1 MDLTREYLNN
11 LYIEQQELDR
21 QATIDKIVNHFKDS
35 IINKAKMGETI
46 YSENFSYKIFLLK
59 DVIIEKLKS
68 IFPDSEIMVTNKQLD
83 LLKCINI
90 SIDWTL

>member
-11 LYIEQQELDR
+11 LYVEQQELDR

-68 IFPDSEIMVTNKQLD
+68 IFPDSEIMVANKQLD

>member
-11 LYIEQQELDR
+11 LYVEQQELDR
-21 QATIDKIVNHFKDS
+21 QSTIDKIVNHFKDS
-35 IINKAKMGETI
+35 IINKAKIGETI

>member
-11 LYIEQQELDR
+11 LYVEQQELDR
-21 QATIDKIVNHFKDS
+21 QAAIDKIVNHFKHS

>member
-11 LYIEQQELDR
+11 LYAEQQELDR
-21 QATIDKIVNHFKDS
+21 QATIDKIVNHFKDA

-83 LLKCINI
+83 LSKCINI
-90 SIDWTL
+90 SINWSL

>member
-11 LYIEQQELDR
+11 LYVEQQELDR

-35 IINKAKMGETI
+35 IINKAKIGETI